1 MSDSYNSVRHIC
13 GSDILKILL
22 SVIAVIIVI
31 VIAFVTIVVANE
43 GEDKAVEEY
52 LAAQQTP
59 SPSASPSLSP
69 AEEPSPEPSVEPTY
83 TGPVNPLTGLPAD
96 AGFLLGLS

>member
-69 AEEPSPEPSVEPTY
+69 AEEPSPNIDLSRPIWARQS
-83 TGPVNPLTGLPAD
+83 AD
-96 AGFLLGLS
+96 RTSCGRRNLL